1 MKPIPAIVEKH
12 VDVDLLEQQIAVALA
27 GEREAESSAK
37 RHEQLAGAARE
48 TQRMRRLEV
57 GRMLLKL
64 RSAWP
69 VSGPRAKG
77 WSECLKRLKL
87 DDSTAVRYMNE
98 ARTGAVHGESAAAP
112 KDSAHE
118 RQVSQISALEPGPA
132 RADGTAP
139 PAMAPRAVTE
149 DEVMALLDQFDQA
162 TRSKIMRSLRSRQ
175 GRENEGDRDAYCT
188 PAEITVLLPEVDLDP
203 CSNPRSTVRARQT
216 YSLEANQDGLALPWL
231 GLVYCNPPYSAP
243 LPWAQKL
250 AAEWSSLAGAGF
262 LVNADHSP
270 KWWHVLKQALP
281 IRLDFDERIEFA
293 APPGVEA
300 SKNDRPQTLLMDAA
314 FWAKCDQPALLAMGT
329 LWRQERPPISTAQL
343 DPAALH
349 IVR

>member
-12 VDVDLLEQQIAVALA
+12 VDVDLLERQIAVALA

-118 RQVSQISALEPGPA
+118 RQVSRISAPELGPA

-149 DEVMALLDQFDQA
+149 DEVMALLDQLDQA

-188 PAEITVLLPEVDLDP
+188 PTEITALLPEVDLDP
-203 CSNPRSTVRARQT
+203 CSNPRSTVRARQSL
-216 YSLEANQDGLALPWL
+216 SLEANQDGLEMPWF

-243 LPWAQKL
+243 LPWAEKL
-250 AAEWSSLAGAGF
+250 ALERGQEGRVRGAGF

-270 KWWHVLKQALP
+270 RWWRVLTGQLAL
-281 IRLDFDERIEFA
+281 RLDFNERLEFVP
-293 APPGVEA
+293 PPGIEP
-300 SKNDRPQTLLMDAA
+300 SKNDRPQTLLMDEA
-314 FWAKCDQPALLAMGT
+314 FWAVCDQRGLLALGT
-329 LWRQERPPISTAQL
+329 LWRIHT
-343 DPAALH
+343 
-349 IVR
+349 